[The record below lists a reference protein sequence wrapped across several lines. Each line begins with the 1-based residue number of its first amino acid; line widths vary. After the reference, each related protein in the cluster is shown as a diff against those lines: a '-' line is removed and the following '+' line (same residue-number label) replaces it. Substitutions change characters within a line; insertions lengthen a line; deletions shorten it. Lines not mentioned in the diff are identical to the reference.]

1 MKINVEAIPNIPR
14 INKGD
19 NIGEIIALLA
29 LESNFEI
36 QDGDILCV
44 ASKVIST
51 AEEREIDLS
60 NIKPCELANEIHQKI
75 PRKDSRIIQKMIDET
90 GDPSG
95 NKLDINIENQYI
107 GAWLP
112 NGMRLTSAGID
123 KIDSDRVMLLP
134 ENPDLSAKKIGEIVQ
149 QKLNARVGV
158 IITDSDGRI
167 EKLGATQ
174 IAIGLYGVPAL
185 RVSEEVDPIT
195 GKMKK
200 FEETLCDLLAA
211 TAALI
216 MGQRGTNKPIVKIS
230 GIEYTFNE
238 NSRITDSLGMVPKEY
253 VNNAVIEGPKP
264 SSME

>member
-1 MKINVEAIPNIPR
+1 MEINIEAIPNIPR

-19 NIGEIIALLA
+19 NIGEIIVMAALK
-29 LESNFEI
+29 SNI
-36 QDGDILCV
+36 KIKNGDILCV

-51 AEEREIDLS
+51 AEGQDIAL
-60 NIKPCELANEIHQKI
+60 NNVKPTALANQIHQKI
-75 PRKDSRIIQKMIDET
+75 PRKDPRTIQKMIDET
-90 GDPSG
+90 GDPFG
-95 NKLDINIENQYI
+95 GKLDIDTDNSYI

-123 KIDSDRVMLLP
+123 KIDSEHVMLLP
-134 ENPDLSAKKIGEIVQ
+134 RNPDWSAKKISTIVQ
-149 QKLNARVGV
+149 KKLNAKVGV

-185 RVSEEVDPIT
+185 RISESIDPVT
-195 GKMKK
+195 GKVKK
-200 FEETLCDLLAA
+200 SAETFCDLIAA

-230 GIEYTFNE
+230 GVEYTFNE
-238 NSRITDSLGMVPKEY
+238 KSQIIDSLCKVPKEY
-253 VNNAVIEGPKP
+253 LNGSVADYSK
-264 SSME
+264 